1 MHAKFSRRLPL
12 SMLLG
17 LTIAGVGIA
26 APSVPPG
33 RPDDRLILIAE
44 SALHDVVARTDGVQ
58 DHSST
63 VPAQGGKSSF
73 SNSDAVLVDAPM
85 DSAGSANL
93 SEASESG
100 EGLAIR
106 SAAEGKSDG
115 KPTKATGT
123 TGHFSAQNAVAKHE
137 LDDIRGG
144 FSTSLNLTLSFG
156 IERAVY
162 LNGALVTTT
171 NFNLPSLGASS
182 RDGADGTTLA
192 GGSIAL
198 VQNGPGNTFVQGR
211 EVAPLAATVLQNT
224 LDNQTLQSLTTI
236 NTASNSLQISRTNA
250 FQTLIQDGISR
261 VLVPH

>member
-1 MHAKFSRRLPL
+1 MYAKIARRLPL
-12 SMLLG
+12 SMLFG

-26 APSVPPG
+26 APSVPPE

-58 DHSST
+58 DPSSM
-63 VPAQGGKSSF
+63 VPAHGKKSSF

-85 DSAGSANL
+85 QSAGSASL
-93 SEASESG
+93 SDASDSG
-100 EGLAIR
+100 EGITSR
-106 SAAEGKSDG
+106 FPSTRQTDER
-115 KPTKATGT
+115 PTKAADAI
-123 TGHFSAQNAVAKHE
+123 GHFSALNAVATHE
-137 LDDIRGG
+137 LDDMRGG

-182 RDGADGTTLA
+182 RDAADGTTLA

-211 EVAPLAATVLQNT
+211 EVPPLAATVIQNT
-224 LDNQTLQSLTTI
+224 LDNQTLHSLTTI
-236 NTASNSLQISRTNA
+236 NTASNSLQILHTNA
-250 FQTLIQDGISR
+250 FQSLIQDGISR